1 MINQSSAVKALR
13 ELAEQVKES
22 DQGGHDRLTLLGDAL
37 EHGTNAEAWTYTDV
51 HTMIAPDSIVERY
64 RSKQTRNV
72 LDWLV
77 TALETLRNTLIFTPI
92 IITWY
97 AISQASV
104 KYDDLI
110 RIAVRDKNSDLYSQP
125 FLYLWQQRFNGTLP
139 DQLTLSSIAT
149 YDVLL
154 LCFIFFLTLA
164 AYILSST
171 STAAKE
177 QDAQRLRA
185 NLVNAIAAATLSLHA
200 RPRLTGGDNL
210 DLVARQL
217 KAMMDNVTTQFDTMA
232 QNTTGKFDRM
242 AQDTRVQFDR
252 LAQNTYARFDKVAQD
267 TYARFDK
274 VALDTNT
281 RFDGMAKETTTRFD
295 TMAKDLTGQFR
306 GMMQQTW
313 EQLNNTVQKMIA
325 QLKAGENYLRELGSL
340 TSGVVQVSTEVRAAA
355 GELKTTNTA
364 LSDSIKTLIKPAEA
378 LAQQQEKLLQTVQQS
393 AGLLQGTSAT
403 VRDIVARQQ
412 NMSKELVDVLDHL
425 KLAVEGFDK
434 AVRDQGSL
442 VGQHATFLQ
451 DLQNDHDKQAQL
463 AVLLSDTTAAA
474 KHALDEMN
482 NGAVYIRSIAVDMH
496 DLLNLQASLSTNPA
510 TAPAVDLLAVINKYA
525 IAAQTMENSGKTL
538 TASAQTI
545 EGSGKTLAASAIA
558 MQRASQQLKD
568 VLDNV
573 RGGHNGHN

>member
-13 ELAEQVKES
+13 ALADQVKDS
-22 DQGGHDRLTLLGDAL
+22 DVGGHDRLNLLGDAV
-37 EHGTNAEAWTYTDV
+37 EHGTNADAWTYTDV
-51 HTMIAPDSIVERY
+51 HTMISPDSIVERY
-64 RSKQTRNV
+64 RSKQMRSWLDRSVTV
-72 LDWLV
+72 LEIV
-77 TALETLRNTLIFTPI
+77 RNTLIFTPI
-92 IITWY
+92 LATWY
-97 AISQASV
+97 AISQASA
-104 KYDDLI
+104 KYNDLI
-110 RIAVRDKNSDLYSQP
+110 SIAVRNKNSDLYSQP
-125 FLYLWQQRFNGTLP
+125 FLYLWQQRFGGTLP
-139 DQLTLSSIAT
+139 DYLTLSSIAT
-149 YDVLL
+149 VDVVLL
-154 LCFIFFLTLA
+154 CIILFCTLG
-164 AYILSST
+164 AYILSNT
-171 STAAKE
+171 SAAAKE

-185 NLVNAIAAATLSLHA
+185 NLVNAIAAATLYLHA

-217 KAMMDNVTTQFDTMA
+217 EAMMRNITTQFDTMT
-232 QNTTGKFDRM
+232 QNTTSKFDKM
-242 AQDTRVQFDR
+242 AQETKAQFDK

-313 EQLNNTVQKMIA
+313 EQMNNTVQKMIA
-325 QLKAGENYLRELGSL
+325 QLKAGENYLRELGGL

-355 GELKTTNTA
+355 SELKTTNTA

-412 NMSKELVDVLDHL
+412 NMSKELVDVLDNL

-451 DLQNDHDKQAQL
+451 HLQNEHDKQAQL

-474 KHALDEMN
+474 KHTLDEMN
-482 NGAVYIRSIAVDMH
+482 NGAIYIRSIAVDMH

-510 TAPAVDLLAVINKYA
+510 TAPAVDLLAVMNKYA
-525 IAAQTMENSGKTL
+525 AAAEKMEVSGKTL
-538 TASAQTI
+538 TVSAQTI
-545 EGSGKTLAASAIA
+545 DSSGRVLAASATQ
-558 MQRASQQLKD
+558 MQKASQQLKD
-568 VLDNV
+568 VLDNLS
-573 RGGHNGHN
+573 GGRNGHN

>member
-1 MINQSSAVKALR
+1 MINQSSAAKALR
-13 ELAEQVKES
+13 ELAEQVKDS
-22 DQGGHDRLTLLGDAL
+22 DVGGHDRLNLLGDAI
-37 EHGTNAEAWTYTDV
+37 EHGTNADAWTYTDV
-51 HTMIAPDSIVERY
+51 HTMIAPDSIVEQY
-64 RSKQTRNV
+64 RSKQMRNW
-72 LDWLV
+72 LDRSV
-77 TALETLRNTLIFTPI
+77 TALEIVRNTLIFTPI
-92 IITWY
+92 LATWY
-97 AISQASV
+97 AISQASA
-104 KYDDLI
+104 KYNDLI
-110 RIAVRDKNSDLYSQP
+110 SIAVRDKNSDLYSQP
-125 FLYLWQQRFNGTLP
+125 FLYLWQQRFGGTLP
-139 DQLTLSSIAT
+139 NYLTLSSIAT
-149 YDVLL
+149 VDVVLL
-154 LCFIFFLTLA
+154 CIILFCTFFT
-164 AYILSST
+164 YILSSP
-171 STAAKE
+171 SAAAKE

-217 KAMMDNVTTQFDTMA
+217 EAMMRNITTQ
-232 QNTTGKFDRM
+232 FDRM
-242 AQDTRVQFDR
+242 AQDTTNKFDKMAQDTKVQFDK

-274 VALDTNT
+274 VALDTN
-281 RFDGMAKETTTRFD
+281 TRFD

-340 TSGVVQVSTEVRAAA
+340 TSGVVQVSTEVRSAAS
-355 GELKTTNTA
+355 ELKTTNTA

-393 AGLLQGTSAT
+393 VGLLQGTSTT

-434 AVRDQGSL
+434 AVRDQGGL

-451 DLQNDHDKQAQL
+451 HLQNEHDKQAQL
-463 AVLLSDTTAAA
+463 AVLLSDATAAA
-474 KHALDEMN
+474 KHTLDEMN

-525 IAAQTMENSGKTL
+525 AAAEKMEYSGKTL
-538 TASAQTI
+538 TVSAQTI
-545 EGSGKTLAASAIA
+545 DSSGRALAASATQ

-568 VLDNV
+568 VLDNLS
-573 RGGHNGHN
+573 GGRNGHN